1 MKMPG
6 ERSVAKLSNQSVKML
21 LNLIIEM
28 DWPEADEMDR
38 WTATELATAA
48 ISTLTLH
55 EYCHALAGHLD
66 LLSSKAE
73 KTLALNEVPLPLKN
87 ADEALT
93 RRALEW
99 DADCFGAV
107 QSWNAMLKTRDI
119 AKAVAIQKA
128 RGIFDETEYRAMRL
142 SFFSISTYVLFRYF
156 DSHGSHTDETH
167 ASHPAPAK
175 RQWCSI
181 NTIGVDLTKRGV
193 ISQKQFNDTLV
204 PIVVA
209 VETALRRGRRSAFT
223 TSPGPAPGR
232 QRPRQQPAD
241 GKQCRTQS
249 QAASADGPG
258 GDRRPIPERS
268 DPQDPAADPPR
279 LSAFQCATAR
289 L

>member
-209 VETALRRGRRSAFT
+209 VETALRRGRRSAFR
-223 TSPGPAPGR
+223 GDLR
-232 QRPRQQPAD
+232 RIVENYYKQEDLPR
-241 GKQCRTQS
+241 RY
-249 QAASADGPG
+249 
-258 GDRRPIPERS
+258 
-268 DPQDPAADPPR
+268 
-279 LSAFQCATAR
+279 AR
-289 L
+289 LYPLLDKLKISPTFKLGKIN